1 MRDADVLVHV
11 KCHISDIMYMSH
23 TIYCIHLHINV
34 SLTGWYVGKD
44 SVQIHNLYLNGLKT
58 EVTTPLL
65 YT

>member
-1 MRDADVLVHV
+1 MLYVTY
-11 KCHISDIMYMSH
+11 HILY
-23 TIYCIHLHINV
+23 TFRHINV
-34 SLTGWYVGKD
+34 SLTGWYGGKD